1 VKKIAKKLAKKLA
14 KNSIARIEGDA
25 LEVFSVF
32 VTSKHD
38 RSYLS
43 QDLFFVIMV

>member
-1 VKKIAKKLAKKLA
+1 VKKIAKKLAKSSL
-14 KNSIARIEGDA
+14 ARIEGDA
-25 LEVFSVF
+25 FEVFSGL